1 MDDTFYLSSFIVFL
15 LSFFIFVTMYNP
27 KISVFRSL
35 FKSKETP
42 FTLDAIEVYNRIKQ
56 GNPDLINKI
65 KNLRAGDSESK
76 NKLMAIMFNG
86 TFNERKDDGLIQ
98 HSGLCVLD
106 FDKYPD
112 AKTLKAERKRLM
124 ECPYTYIMFTSPSG
138 NGLKVVIRIP
148 ESDKFEHKR
157 RFEAFKEYIDS
168 DYFDVANSNVS
179 RVCFESYDPD
189 AYLNEFAEV
198 FTLIAQ
204 DKGYHKSDKISVLPI
219 ANEDRIIELIMKFNH
234 GKFEDGRNNWTFK
247 VACAMCEYGVDQYA
261 AKNYLLQFQQ
271 EDFTSVEITN
281 TVANAYKSSNF
292 NTKYFEDSYTVNKI
306 KNKLKEGVSEED
318 IEKQLGVNSGII
330 NSVKEEV
337 NNTDDVFWQ
346 ADAKKITILPHDY
359 AKFLHKHGFAKYYP
373 ERSNKPTYVF
383 IQENKVQES
392 SVELIKDFVLK
403 YLLAKDELQVYNH
416 CAKSA
421 QLFTESHLN
430 MLESIDMR
438 ILQDSRY
445 VSYIPFLNGVVKVTK
460 DEVKLLSY
468 IDIDGYIWKEQ
479 IIKRN
484 FTKLQSHDNNF
495 QDFVHKVS
503 AQDSERI
510 KAMESTLGYLIHT
523 FKDKTDQKAIIFN
536 DQEIDDNPNGG
547 SGKSLMLT
555 AIGNIRKIIKIDG
568 KAYNPSKNDFVY
580 QRVNMDTQ
588 VLAFDDVK
596 KHFDFEQLF
605 SLITEGIPVN
615 RKNKDEIYIP
625 FERSPKI
632 VITTNYVISGAGTSH
647 DRRRH
652 EIEFFQYFNSQRNP
666 QDEYGKLLF
675 DEWTDSEWANFDN
688 YMLSNLQMYLQ
699 NGLIASKSINANAKR
714 FIQNTCKDFYDFAM
728 DGNIPINKRHYNKSS
743 VESFQIDTN
752 GYKDIDSR
760 KYLKWV
766 QAWAI
771 YKGYKFSKD
780 KDQHGRYFELTK
792 EDEKRV

>member
-1 MDDTFYLSSFIVFL
+1 
-15 LSFFIFVTMYNP
+15 MYNP

-35 FKSKETP
+35 FNSKETP
-42 FTLDAIEVYNRIKQ
+42 FTLEAIEVYNRIKQ
-56 GNPDLINKI
+56 GNPELISKI
-65 KNLRAGDSESK
+65 KKLRAGDSESK
-76 NKLMAIMFNG
+76 MQLMAIMFNG
-86 TFNERKDDGLIQ
+86 TFSERKDDGLIE

-112 AKTLKAERKRLM
+112 AKTLKAERNRLK
-124 ECPYTYIMFTSPSG
+124 ECPYVYMMFTSPSG
-138 NGLKVVIRIP
+138 NGLKVVIRTP
-148 ESDKFEHKR
+148 ESNKFEHKR
-157 RFEAFKEYIDS
+157 RFEAYKEYIQS

-189 AYLNEFAEV
+189 AYLNEFCEV
-198 FTLIAQ
+198 FQGITQ
-204 DKGYHKSDKISVLPI
+204 DKGYHKAEKIAVLPI

-234 GKFEDGRNNWTFK
+234 GVFEQGRNNWTFK
-247 VACAMCEYGVDQYA
+247 VACCMAEYGVDQYA
-261 AKNYLLQFQQ
+261 AKNYLLQYAQ
-271 EDFTSVEITN
+271 EDFTASEIN
-281 TVANAYKSSNF
+281 YTVINAYKSSNF
-292 NTKYFEDSYTVNKI
+292 NTKYFEDTYTVNKV
-306 KNKLKEGVSEED
+306 KLKLKEGLKDED
-318 IEKQLGVNSGII
+318 IQKQLGVSSSII
-330 NSVKEEV
+330 ESVKEEV
-337 NNTDDVFWQ
+337 QNSDDVFWQ
-346 ADAKKITILPHDY
+346 ADGKKITIVPHDY
-359 AKFLHKHGFAKYYP
+359 AKFLQKHGFAKYYP
-373 ERSNKPTYVF
+373 ERSNKPTYVY
-383 IQENKVQES
+383 IEENKVSES

-403 YLLAKDELQVYNH
+403 YCLAKGELDIYNH

-438 ILQDSRY
+438 ILQDDRY
-445 VSYIPFLNGVVKVTK
+445 SSYIPFLNGVAKVSK
-460 DEVKLLSY
+460 DKVELMSY
-468 IDIDGYIWKEQ
+468 IDIDGYIWREQ

-484 FTKLQSHDNNF
+484 YTQIAIHDNNF

-503 AQDSERI
+503 AQDEQRI

-580 QRVNMDTQ
+580 QRVNIDTQ

-675 DEWTDSEWANFDN
+675 DEWNKDEWAHFDN

-699 NGLIASKSINANAKR
+699 NGLVRSVSINANAKR
-714 FIQNTCKDFYDFAM
+714 FIQNTCKEFYDFVH
-728 DGNIPINKRHYNKSS
+728 DGNISLDVRHYNKA
-743 VESFQIDTN
+743 SFEAFQADTN
-752 GYKDIDSR
+752 GFKDLDSR

-766 QAWAI
+766 QAYAS
-771 YKGYKFSKD
+771 YKGYKFTKNR
-780 KDQHGRYFELTK
+780 DQHGRYFELTK
-792 EDEKRV
+792 QD

>member
-1 MDDTFYLSSFIVFL
+1 MF
-15 LSFFIFVTMYNP
+15 NP

-35 FKSKETP
+35 FNSKETP
-42 FTLDAIEVYNRIKQ
+42 FTLEAIEVYNRIKQ
-56 GNPDLINKI
+56 GNPELIGKI
-65 KNLRAGDSESK
+65 KKLRAGDADSK
-76 NKLMAIMFNG
+76 MQLMAIMFNG
-86 TFNERKDDGLIQ
+86 TFSERKDDGLIQ

-112 AKTLKAERKRLM
+112 AQTLKAERKRLM
-124 ECPYTYIMFTSPSG
+124 DCPYVYMMFTSPSG
-138 NGLKVVIRIP
+138 NGLKVVIRTP

-157 RFEAFKEYIDS
+157 RFEAYKEYIQS

-189 AYLNEFAEV
+189 AYLNEFCDV
-198 FTLIAQ
+198 FPGITD
-204 DKGYHKSDKISVLPI
+204 DKGYHKSEKIAVLPI
-219 ANEDRIIELIMKFNH
+219 ANEDRIIELILKFNH
-234 GKFEDGRNNWTFK
+234 GKFEGGRNNWTFK
-247 VACAMCEYGVDQYA
+247 VACTMCEYGVDKYA
-261 AKNYLLQFQQ
+261 AKNYLLQYAQ
-271 EDFTSVEITN
+271 EDFTANEINYTVE
-281 TVANAYKSSNF
+281 NAYKSSNF
-292 NTKYFEDSYTVNKI
+292 NTKYFEDTYTVNKV
-306 KNKLKEGVSEED
+306 KVKLKEGVKDED
-318 IEKQLGVNSGII
+318 IQKQLGVSGSII
-330 NSVKEEV
+330 ESVKEEV
-337 NNTDDVFWQ
+337 QNSDDVFWQ
-346 ADAKKITILPHDY
+346 ADGKKITIVPHDY
-359 AKFLHKHGFAKYYP
+359 AIFLHKHGFAKYYP
-373 ERSNKPTYVF
+373 ERSNKPTYVY
-383 IQENKVQES
+383 IEENKVSES

-403 YLLAKDELQVYNH
+403 YCLAKGELDVYNH

-430 MLESIDMR
+430 MLESIEMR

-445 VSYIPFLNGVVKVTK
+445 VSYIPFLNGVVQVTK
-460 DEVKLLSY
+460 DKVELLSY

-484 FTKLQSHDNNF
+484 FTPLKSYDNNF

-503 AQDSERI
+503 AQEEQRI

-675 DEWTDSEWANFDN
+675 DEWTPSEWSNFDN

-699 NGLIASKSINANAKR
+699 NGLLRSVSINADAKR
-714 FIQNTCKDFYDFAM
+714 FIQNTCKEFYDFVM
-728 DGNIPINKRHYNKSS
+728 DGNIAIDVRHYNKSCT
-743 VESFQIDTN
+743 EAFQADTN
-752 GYKDIDSR
+752 GFKDLDSR
-760 KYLKWV
+760 KFIKWV
-766 QAWAI
+766 QVYAL
-771 YKGYKFSKD
+771 YKGYKFTKNKD
-780 KDQHGRYFELTK
+780 HHGRYFELTK
-792 EDEKRV
+792 EDNL

>member
-1 MDDTFYLSSFIVFL
+1 MF
-15 LSFFIFVTMYNP
+15 NP

-35 FKSKETP
+35 FNSKETP
-42 FTLDAIEVYNRIKQ
+42 FTLEAIEVYNRIKQ
-56 GNPDLINKI
+56 GNPELIGKI
-65 KNLRAGDSESK
+65 KKLRAGDADSK
-76 NKLMAIMFNG
+76 MQLMAIMFNG
-86 TFNERKDDGLIQ
+86 TFSERKDDGLIQ

-124 ECPYTYIMFTSPSG
+124 DCPYVYMMFTSPSG
-138 NGLKVVIRIP
+138 NGLKVVIRTP

-157 RFEAFKEYIDS
+157 RFEAYKEYIQS
-168 DYFDVANSNVS
+168 NYFDVANSNVS
-179 RVCFESYDPD
+179 RVCFESYDPE
-189 AYLNEFAEV
+189 AYLNEFCEV
-198 FTLIAQ
+198 FQGITQ
-204 DKGYHKSDKISVLPI
+204 DKGYHKADKIAVLPI
-219 ANEDRIIELIMKFNH
+219 ANEDRIIDLIMKFNH

-247 VACAMCEYGVDQYA
+247 VACTMCEYGVDQYA
-261 AKNYLLQFQQ
+261 AKNYLLQYQQ
-271 EDFTSVEITN
+271 DDFTASEINN
-281 TVANAYKSSNF
+281 TVVNAYKSSNF
-292 NTKYFEDSYTVNKI
+292 NIKYFEDSQTVNKV
-306 KNKLKEGVSEED
+306 KLKLKEGVKDED
-318 IEKQLGVNSGII
+318 IQKQLGVTGSII
-330 NSVKEEV
+330 ESVKEEV
-337 NNTDDVFWQ
+337 QNSDDVFWQ
-346 ADAKKITILPHDY
+346 ADGKKITIVPHDY

-373 ERSNKPTYVF
+373 ERSNKPTYVY
-383 IQENKVQES
+383 IEENKVSES

-403 YLLAKDELQVYNH
+403 YCLAKGELDVYNH

-445 VSYIPFLNGVVKVTK
+445 VSYIPFNNGVVQVTK
-460 DEVKLLSY
+460 DEVKLVSY

-484 FTKLQSHDNNF
+484 FTRLPSHDNNF

-675 DEWTDSEWANFDN
+675 DEWSKDEWAHFDN

-699 NGLIASKSINANAKR
+699 KGLLRSISINADAKR
-714 FIQNTCKDFYDFAM
+714 FIQNTCKEFYDFVM
-728 DGNIPINKRHYNKSS
+728 DGNIAIDVRHYNKSCT
-743 VESFQIDTN
+743 EAFQADTN
-752 GYKDIDSR
+752 GFKDLDSR
-760 KYLKWV
+760 KFIKWV
-766 QAWAI
+766 QVYAL
-771 YKGYKFSKD
+771 YKNYKFTKNKD
-780 KDQHGRYFELTK
+780 HHGRYFEITLA
-792 EDEKRV
+792 D

>member
-1 MDDTFYLSSFIVFL
+1 
-15 LSFFIFVTMYNP
+15 MYNP

-35 FKSKETP
+35 YNSKETP
-42 FTLDAIEVYNRIKQ
+42 FTLEAIEVYNRIKQ
-56 GNPDLINKI
+56 GNPELISKI
-65 KNLRAGDSESK
+65 KKLRAGDSESK
-76 NKLMAIMFNG
+76 MQLMAIMFNG
-86 TFNERKDDGLIQ
+86 TFSERKDDGLIQ

-112 AKTLKAERKRLM
+112 KETLKAERNRLKK
-124 ECPYTYIMFTSPSG
+124 CPYVYMMFTSPSG
-138 NGLKVVIRIP
+138 NGLKVVIRTP
-148 ESDKFEHKR
+148 ESNKFEHKR
-157 RFEAFKEYIDS
+157 RFEAYKEYINS

-189 AYLNEFAEV
+189 AYLNEFCDV
-198 FTLIAQ
+198 FQGITE
-204 DKGYHKSDKISVLPI
+204 DKGYHKAEKIAVLPI
-219 ANEDRIIELIMKFNH
+219 ANEDRIIELVMKFNH
-234 GKFEDGRNNWTFK
+234 GVFEQGRNNWTFK
-247 VACAMCEYGVDQYA
+247 VACCMAEYGVDQYA
-261 AKNYLLQFQQ
+261 AKNYLLQYAQ
-271 EDFTSVEITN
+271 EDFTATEIN
-281 TVANAYKSSNF
+281 YTVINAYKSSNF
-292 NTKYFEDSYTVNKI
+292 NTKYFEDTYTVNKV
-306 KNKLKEGVSEED
+306 KLKLKEGLKDED
-318 IEKQLGVNSGII
+318 IQKQLGVSSTII
-330 NSVKEEV
+330 ESVKEEV
-337 NNTDDVFWQ
+337 QNSDDVFWQ
-346 ADAKKITILPHDY
+346 ADGKKITIVPHDY
-359 AKFLHKHGFAKYYP
+359 AKFLQKHGFAKYYP
-373 ERSNKPTYVF
+373 ERSNKPTYVY
-383 IQENKVQES
+383 IEENKVSES

-403 YLLAKDELQVYNH
+403 YCLAKGELDIYNH

-421 QLFTESHLN
+421 NLFTESHLN

-438 ILQDSRY
+438 ILQDDRY
-445 VSYIPFLNGVVKVTK
+445 SSYIPFLNGVAKVSK
-460 DEVKLLSY
+460 DKVELMSY
-468 IDIDGYIWKEQ
+468 IDIDGYIWREQ

-484 FTKLQSHDNNF
+484 YTQIAIHDNNF

-503 AQDSERI
+503 AQDEQRI

-580 QRVNMDTQ
+580 QRVNIDTQ

-675 DEWTDSEWANFDN
+675 DEWNKDEWAHFDN

-699 NGLIASKSINANAKR
+699 NGLVRSVSINADAKR
-714 FIQNTCKDFYDFAM
+714 FIQNTCKEFYDFVH
-728 DGNIPINKRHYNKSS
+728 DGNISLDVRHYNKA
-743 VESFQIDTN
+743 SFEAFQADTN
-752 GYKDIDSR
+752 GFKDLDSR
-760 KYLKWV
+760 KYIKWV
-766 QAWAI
+766 QAYAS
-771 YKGYKFSKD
+771 YKGYKFTKNR
-780 KDQHGRYFELTK
+780 DQHGRYFELTK
-792 EDEKRV
+792 QD

>member
-1 MDDTFYLSSFIVFL
+1 MF
-15 LSFFIFVTMYNP
+15 NP

-35 FKSKETP
+35 FNSKETP
-42 FTLDAIEVYNRIKQ
+42 FTLDASEVYQRIKE
-56 GNPDLINKI
+56 GNPELIDKI
-65 KNLRAGDSESK
+65 KKLRAGDTDSK
-76 NKLMAIMFNG
+76 MQLMAIMFNG
-86 TFNERKDDGLIQ
+86 TFSERKDDGLIQ

-112 AKTLKAERKRLM
+112 TKTLAKERKRLM
-124 ECPYTYIMFTSPSG
+124 ECPYVYMLFTSPSG

-157 RFEAFKEYIDS
+157 RFEAYKEYIQS
-168 DYFDVANSNVS
+168 DYFDVANSNIS
-179 RVCFESYDPD
+179 RVCFESHDSN
-189 AYLNEFAEV
+189 AYLNEFCEV
-198 FTLIAQ
+198 YTGIAQ
-204 DKGYHKSDKISVLPI
+204 DKGYHKADKIAVL
-219 ANEDRIIELIMKFNH
+219 ALTNEDKIIERIMKFNH
-234 GKFEDGRNNWTFK
+234 GSYESGRNNWTFR
-247 VACAMCEYGVDQYA
+247 VACCMCEYGVDQYT
-261 AKNYLLQFQQ
+261 AKEYLLQYQQ
-271 EDFTSVEITN
+271 EDFTASEINN
-281 TVANAYKSSNF
+281 TVSNAYKSSNF
-292 NTKYFEDSYTVNKI
+292 NIKYFEDSQTVNKV
-306 KNKLKEGVSEED
+306 KLKLKEGVKDED
-318 IEKQLGVNSGII
+318 IQKQLGVTATIVE
-330 NSVKEEV
+330 SVKEEV
-337 NNTDDVFWQ
+337 QNSDDVFWQ
-346 ADAKKITILPHDY
+346 ADGKKITIVPIEY

-373 ERSNKPTYVF
+373 ERSNKPTYVY
-383 IQENKVQES
+383 IEENKVSES

-403 YLLAKDELQVYNH
+403 YCLLKGELDVYNH

-430 MLESIDMR
+430 MLESINMR

-445 VSYIPFLNGVVKVTK
+445 VSYIPFNNGIVKVTK
-460 DEVKLLSY
+460 DQVKLLSY

-479 IIKRN
+479 IIKRD
-484 FTKLQSHDNNF
+484 FTRLPSHDNNF

-503 AQDSERI
+503 AQDSDRI
-510 KAMESTLGYLIHT
+510 SAMESTLGYLIHT

-580 QRVNMDTQ
+580 QRVNIDTQ

-632 VITTNYVISGAGTSH
+632 VITTNYVIAGSGTSH

-675 DEWTDSEWANFDN
+675 DEWNKDEWSNFDN

-699 NGLIASKSINANAKR
+699 NGLLRSKSINADAKR
-714 FIQNTCKDFYDFAM
+714 LIQNTSKEFYDFVM
-728 DGNIPINKRHYNKSS
+728 DNNIPLSVRHYNKSS
-743 VESFQIDTN
+743 LESFQADAN
-752 GYKDIDSR
+752 GFKELDSR
-760 KYLKWV
+760 KFIKWV
-766 QAWAI
+766 QSYAT
-771 YKGYKFSKD
+771 YSGYKFTKNR
-780 KDQHGRYFELTK
+780 DQHGRYFELTK
-792 EDEKRV
+792 EEQ

>member
-1 MDDTFYLSSFIVFL
+1 
-15 LSFFIFVTMYNP
+15 MYNP

-35 FKSKETP
+35 FNSKETP
-42 FTLDAIEVYNRIKQ
+42 FTLEAIEVYNRIKQ
-56 GNPDLINKI
+56 GNPELINKI
-65 KNLRAGDSESK
+65 KKLRAGDSESK
-76 NKLMAIMFNG
+76 MQLMAIMFNG
-86 TFNERKDDGLIQ
+86 TFSERKDDGLIQ

-112 AKTLKAERKRLM
+112 AKTLKAERNRLK
-124 ECPYTYIMFTSPSG
+124 ECPYVYMMFTSPSG
-138 NGLKVVIRIP
+138 NGLKVVIRTP
-148 ESDKFEHKR
+148 ESNKFEHKR
-157 RFEAFKEYIDS
+157 RFEAYKEYIQS

-179 RVCFESYDPD
+179 RVCFESYDPE
-189 AYLNEFAEV
+189 AYLNEFCEV
-198 FTLIAQ
+198 FQGITQ
-204 DKGYHKSDKISVLPI
+204 DKGYHKAEKIAVLPI
-219 ANEDRIIELIMKFNH
+219 ANEDRIIDLIMKFNH
-234 GKFEDGRNNWTFK
+234 GVFEQGRNNWTFK
-247 VACAMCEYGVDQYA
+247 VACCMAEYGVDQYA
-261 AKNYLLQFQQ
+261 AKNYLLQYAQ
-271 EDFTSVEITN
+271 EDFTASEIN
-281 TVANAYKSSNF
+281 YTVINAYKSSNF
-292 NTKYFEDSYTVNKI
+292 NTKYFEDTYTVNKV
-306 KNKLKEGVSEED
+306 KLKLKEGLKDED
-318 IEKQLGVNSGII
+318 IQKQLGVSSSII
-330 NSVKEEV
+330 ESVKEEV
-337 NNTDDVFWQ
+337 QNSDDVFWQ
-346 ADAKKITILPHDY
+346 ADGKKITIVPHDY
-359 AKFLHKHGFAKYYP
+359 AKFLQKHGFAKYYP
-373 ERSNKPTYVF
+373 ERSNKPTYVY
-383 IQENKVQES
+383 IEENKVSES

-403 YLLAKDELQVYNH
+403 YCLAKGELDIYNH

-438 ILQDSRY
+438 ILQDDRY
-445 VSYIPFLNGVVKVTK
+445 SSYIPFLNGVAKVSK
-460 DEVKLLSY
+460 DKVELMSY
-468 IDIDGYIWKEQ
+468 IDIDGYIWREQ

-484 FTKLQSHDNNF
+484 YTRIAIHDNNF

-503 AQDSERI
+503 AQDEQRI

-675 DEWTDSEWANFDN
+675 DEWSTDEWSAFDN

-699 NGLIASKSINANAKR
+699 NGLLRSVSINANAKR
-714 FIQNTCKDFYDFAM
+714 FIQNTCKEFYDFVH
-728 DGNIPINKRHYNKSS
+728 DGNISLDVRHYNKSS
-743 VESFQIDTN
+743 IESFQADTN
-752 GYKDIDSR
+752 GFKDIDSR

-766 QAWAI
+766 QAYAT
-771 YKGYKFSKD
+771 YKGYKFTKN
-780 KDQHGRYFELTK
+780 KDQHGRYFEITL
-792 EDEKRV
+792 VS

>member
-1 MDDTFYLSSFIVFL
+1 
-15 LSFFIFVTMYNP
+15 MYNP

-35 FKSKETP
+35 FNSKETP
-42 FTLDAIEVYNRIKQ
+42 FTLEAIEVYNRIKQ
-56 GNPDLINKI
+56 GNPELINKI
-65 KNLRAGDSESK
+65 KKLRAGDSESK
-76 NKLMAIMFNG
+76 MQLMAIMFNG
-86 TFNERKDDGLIQ
+86 TFSERKDDGLIQ

-112 AKTLKAERKRLM
+112 KETLTAERNRLK
-124 ECPYTYIMFTSPSG
+124 ECPYVYMMFTSPSG
-138 NGLKVVIRIP
+138 NGLKVVIRTP
-148 ESDKFEHKR
+148 ESNKFEHKR
-157 RFEAFKEYIDS
+157 RFEAYKEYINS

-189 AYLNEFAEV
+189 AYLNEFCDV
-198 FTLIAQ
+198 FQGITE
-204 DKGYHKSDKISVLPI
+204 DKGYHKAEKIAVLPI
-219 ANEDRIIELIMKFNH
+219 ANEDRIIDLIMKFNH
-234 GKFEDGRNNWTFK
+234 GVFEQGRNNWTFK
-247 VACAMCEYGVDQYA
+247 VACCMAEYGVDQYA
-261 AKNYLLQFQQ
+261 AKNYLLQYAQ
-271 EDFTSVEITN
+271 EDFTASEIN
-281 TVANAYKSSNF
+281 YTVINAYKSSNF
-292 NTKYFEDSYTVNKI
+292 NTKYFEDTYTVNKVKI
-306 KNKLKEGVSEED
+306 KLKEGVKDED
-318 IEKQLGVNSGII
+318 IQKQLGVSSSII
-330 NSVKEEV
+330 ESVKEEV
-337 NNTDDVFWQ
+337 QNSDDVFWQ
-346 ADAKKITILPHDY
+346 ADGKKITIVPHDY
-359 AKFLHKHGFAKYYP
+359 AKFLQKHGFAKYYP
-373 ERSNKPTYVF
+373 ERSNKPTYVY
-383 IQENKVQES
+383 IEENKVSES

-403 YLLAKDELQVYNH
+403 YCLAKGELDIYNH

-430 MLESIDMR
+430 MLESINMR
-438 ILQDSRY
+438 ILQDDRY
-445 VSYIPFLNGVVKVTK
+445 SSYIPFLNGVAKVSK
-460 DEVKLLSY
+460 DKEELMSY
-468 IDIDGYIWKEQ
+468 IDIDGYIWREQ

-484 FTKLQSHDNNF
+484 YTRIAIHDNNF

-503 AQDSERI
+503 AQDEQRI

-675 DEWTDSEWANFDN
+675 DEWNKDEWAHFDN

-699 NGLIASKSINANAKR
+699 NGLVRSVSINADAKR
-714 FIQNTCKDFYDFAM
+714 FIQNTCKEFYDFVH
-728 DGNIPINKRHYNKSS
+728 DGNISLDVRHYNKA
-743 VESFQIDTN
+743 SFEAFQADTN
-752 GYKDIDSR
+752 GFKDLDSR
-760 KYLKWV
+760 KYIKWV
-766 QAWAI
+766 QAYAS
-771 YKGYKFSKD
+771 YKGYKFTKNR
-780 KDQHGRYFELTK
+780 DQHGRYFELTK
-792 EDEKRV
+792 QD

>member
-1 MDDTFYLSSFIVFL
+1 MF
-15 LSFFIFVTMYNP
+15 NP

-35 FKSKETP
+35 FNSKETP
-42 FTLDAIEVYNRIKQ
+42 FTLEAIEVFNRIKQ
-56 GNPDLINKI
+56 GNPELISKI
-65 KNLRAGDSESK
+65 KKLRAGDTDSK
-76 NKLMAIMFNG
+76 MQLKAIMFNG
-86 TFNERKDDGLIQ
+86 IFSERKDDGLIK

-124 ECPYTYIMFTSPSG
+124 ECPYVYMLFTSPSG
-138 NGLKVVIRIP
+138 NGIKVVIRIP

-189 AYLNEFAEV
+189 AYLNEFCEV
-198 FTLIAQ
+198 FTDITQ
-204 DKGYHKSDKISVLPI
+204 DKGYHKSEKIAVLPI
-219 ANEDRIIELIMKFNH
+219 ANEDRIMELIMKFNH

-247 VACAMCEYGVDQYA
+247 VACTMCEYGVDKYT
-261 AKNYLLQFQQ
+261 AKEYLLQYAQ
-271 EDFTSVEITN
+271 EDFTATEINYTVE
-281 TVANAYKSSNF
+281 NAYKSSNF
-292 NTKYFEDSYTVNKI
+292 NTKYFEDTYTVNKV
-306 KNKLKEGVSEED
+306 KVKLKEGVKDED
-318 IEKQLGVNSGII
+318 IQKQLGVSGNII
-330 NSVKEEV
+330 ESVKEEV
-337 NNTDDVFWQ
+337 QNSDDVFWQ
-346 ADAKKITILPHDY
+346 ADGKKITIVPHDY

-373 ERSNKPTYVF
+373 ERSNKPTYVY
-383 IQENKVQES
+383 IEENKVSES

-403 YLLAKDELQVYNH
+403 YCLSKGELDVYNH

-430 MLESIDMR
+430 MLESIEMR

-445 VSYIPFLNGVVKVTK
+445 VSYIPFLNGVVQVTK

-484 FTKLQSHDNNF
+484 FTRHKSHDNNF
-495 QDFVHKVS
+495 EDFVHKVS
-503 AQDSERI
+503 AQDEQRI

-675 DEWTDSEWANFDN
+675 DEWTPSEWSNFDN

-699 NGLIASKSINANAKR
+699 NGLLRSVSINADAKR
-714 FIQNTCKDFYDFAM
+714 FIQNTCKEFYDFVM
-728 DGNIPINKRHYNKSS
+728 DGNIALDIKYYNKTC
-743 VESFQIDTN
+743 VESFQADTN
-752 GYKDIDSR
+752 GFKDLDSR
-760 KYLKWV
+760 KFIKWV
-766 QAWAI
+766 QTYAL
-771 YKGYKFSKD
+771 YKGYKFTKNKD
-780 KDQHGRYFELTK
+780 HHGRYFEITIA
-792 EDEKRV
+792 D

>member
-1 MDDTFYLSSFIVFL
+1 MF
-15 LSFFIFVTMYNP
+15 NP

-35 FKSKETP
+35 FNSKETP
-42 FTLDAIEVYNRIKQ
+42 FTLEAIEVYNRIKQ
-56 GNPDLINKI
+56 GNPELIGKI
-65 KNLRAGDSESK
+65 KKLRAGDTDSK
-76 NKLMAIMFNG
+76 MQLMAIMFNG
-86 TFNERKDDGLIQ
+86 TFSERKDDGLIQ

-124 ECPYTYIMFTSPSG
+124 DCPYVYMMFTSPSG
-138 NGLKVVIRIP
+138 NGLKVVIRTP

-157 RFEAFKEYIDS
+157 RFEAYKEYIQS
-168 DYFDVANSNVS
+168 NYFDVANSNVS

-189 AYLNEFAEV
+189 AYLNEFCEV
-198 FTLIAQ
+198 FQGITQ
-204 DKGYHKSDKISVLPI
+204 DKGYHKADKIAVLPI
-219 ANEDRIIELIMKFNH
+219 ANEDRIIDLIMKFNH

-247 VACAMCEYGVDQYA
+247 VACCMAEYGVDQYA
-261 AKNYLLQFQQ
+261 AKNYLLQYQQ
-271 EDFTSVEITN
+271 DDFTASEINN
-281 TVANAYKSSNF
+281 TVVNAYKSSNF
-292 NTKYFEDSYTVNKI
+292 NVKYFEDSQTVNKV
-306 KNKLKEGVSEED
+306 KLKLKEGIKDED
-318 IEKQLGVNSGII
+318 IQKQLGVTGAII
-330 NSVKEEV
+330 ESVKEEV
-337 NNTDDVFWQ
+337 QNSDDVFWQ
-346 ADAKKITILPHDY
+346 ADGKKITIVPHDY

-373 ERSNKPTYVF
+373 ERSNKPTYVY
-383 IQENKVQES
+383 IEENKVSES

-403 YLLAKDELQVYNH
+403 YCLAKGELDVYNH

-445 VSYIPFLNGVVKVTK
+445 VSYIPFNNGVVQVTK
-460 DEVKLLSY
+460 DEVKLVSY

-484 FTKLQSHDNNF
+484 FTRLPSHDNNF

-503 AQDSERI
+503 AQDAERI

-675 DEWTDSEWANFDN
+675 DEWLKDEWAHFDN

-699 NGLIASKSINANAKR
+699 KGLLRSISINADAKR
-714 FIQNTCKDFYDFAM
+714 FIQNTCKEFYDFVM
-728 DGNIPINKRHYNKSS
+728 DGNIAIDVRHYNKSCT
-743 VESFQIDTN
+743 EAFQADTN
-752 GYKDIDSR
+752 GFKDLDSR
-760 KYLKWV
+760 KFIKWV
-766 QAWAI
+766 QVYAL
-771 YKGYKFSKD
+771 YKNYKFTKNKD
-780 KDQHGRYFELTK
+780 HHGRYFEITIA
-792 EDEKRV
+792 D

>member
-1 MDDTFYLSSFIVFL
+1 
-15 LSFFIFVTMYNP
+15 MYNP

-35 FKSKETP
+35 FNSKETP
-42 FTLDAIEVYNRIKQ
+42 FTLEAIEVYNRIKQ
-56 GNPDLINKI
+56 GNPELISKI
-65 KNLRAGDSESK
+65 KKLRAGDSESK
-76 NKLMAIMFNG
+76 MQLMAIMFNG
-86 TFNERKDDGLIQ
+86 TFSERKDDGLIQ

-112 AKTLKAERKRLM
+112 KETLTAERNRLK
-124 ECPYTYIMFTSPSG
+124 ECPYVYMMFTSPSG
-138 NGLKVVIRIP
+138 NGLKVVIRTP
-148 ESDKFEHKR
+148 ESNKFEHKR
-157 RFEAFKEYIDS
+157 RFEAYKEYINS

-189 AYLNEFAEV
+189 AYLNEFCEV
-198 FTLIAQ
+198 FQGITQ
-204 DKGYHKSDKISVLPI
+204 DKGYHKAEKIAVLPI

-234 GKFEDGRNNWTFK
+234 GKFGQGSRNNWIFK
-247 VACAMCEYGVDQYA
+247 VACCMCEYGVDQYA
-261 AKNYLLQFQQ
+261 AKNYLLQYAQ
-271 EDFTSVEITN
+271 EDFTAGEINN

-292 NTKYFEDSYTVNKI
+292 NTRYFEDAMTVNKV
-306 KNKLKEGVSEED
+306 KLKLKEGIKDED
-318 IEKQLGVNSGII
+318 IQKQLGVSSSII
-330 NSVKEEV
+330 ESVKEEV
-337 NNTDDVFWQ
+337 QNSDDVFWQ
-346 ADAKKITILPHDY
+346 ADGKKITIVPHDY
-359 AKFLHKHGFAKYYP
+359 AKFLQKHGFAKYYP
-373 ERSNKPTYVF
+373 ERSNKPTYVY
-383 IQENKVQES
+383 IEENKVSES

-403 YLLAKDELQVYNH
+403 YCLAKGELDVYNH

-445 VSYIPFLNGVVKVTK
+445 VSYIPFLNGVAKVSK
-460 DEVKLLSY
+460 DKVELMSY

-479 IIKRN
+479 IIKRKY
-484 FTKLQSHDNNF
+484 TQIAIHDNNF

-503 AQDSERI
+503 AQDEQRI

-675 DEWTDSEWANFDN
+675 DEWSTDEWSAFDN

-699 NGLIASKSINANAKR
+699 NGLVRSVSINANAKR
-714 FIQNTCKDFYDFAM
+714 FIQNTCKEFYDYVM
-728 DGNIPINKRHYNKSS
+728 DGNISLDVRHYNKSS
-743 VESFQIDTN
+743 IESFQADTN
-752 GYKDIDSR
+752 GFKDIDSR

-766 QAWAI
+766 QAYAT
-771 YKGYKFSKD
+771 YKGYKFTKN

-792 EDEKRV
+792 QD

>member
-1 MDDTFYLSSFIVFL
+1 MF
-15 LSFFIFVTMYNP
+15 NP

-35 FKSKETP
+35 FNSKETP
-42 FTLDAIEVYNRIKQ
+42 FTLEAIEVYNRIKQ
-56 GNPDLINKI
+56 GNPELISKI
-65 KNLRAGDSESK
+65 KKLRAGDTDSK
-76 NKLMAIMFNG
+76 MQLKAIMFNG
-86 TFNERKDDGLIQ
+86 IFSERKDDGLIK

-112 AKTLKAERKRLM
+112 AKTMAAERKRLM
-124 ECPYTYIMFTSPSG
+124 DCPYVYMMFTSPSG
-138 NGLKVVIRIP
+138 NGLKVVIRTP
-148 ESDKFEHKR
+148 ESTKFEHKR
-157 RFEAFKEYIDS
+157 RFEAYKEYINS

-189 AYLNEFAEV
+189 AYLNEFCEV
-198 FTLIAQ
+198 FQGITQ
-204 DKGYHKSDKISVLPI
+204 DKGYHKGEKIAVLPI
-219 ANEDRIIELIMKFNH
+219 ANEDRIIELILKFNH
-234 GKFEDGRNNWTFK
+234 GVFEEGRNNWTFK
-247 VACAMCEYGVDQYA
+247 VACTMCEYGVDKYA
-261 AKNYLLQFQQ
+261 AKNYLLQYAQ
-271 EDFTSVEITN
+271 ENFTANEINYTVE
-281 TVANAYKSSNF
+281 NAYKSSNF
-292 NTKYFEDSYTVNKI
+292 NTKYFEDTYTVNKV
-306 KNKLKEGVSEED
+306 KVKLKEGVKDED
-318 IEKQLGVNSGII
+318 IQKQLGVSGSII
-330 NSVKEEV
+330 ESVKEEV
-337 NNTDDVFWQ
+337 QNSDDVFWQ
-346 ADAKKITILPHDY
+346 ADGKKITIVPIDY

-373 ERSNKPTYVF
+373 ERSNKPTYVY
-383 IQENKVQES
+383 IEENKVSES

-403 YLLAKDELQVYNH
+403 YCLAKGELDVYNH

-430 MLESIDMR
+430 MLESIEMR

-445 VSYIPFLNGVVKVTK
+445 VSYIPFNNGVVQVTK
-460 DEVKLLSY
+460 DKVELLSY

-484 FTKLQSHDNNF
+484 FTRLPSHDNNF

-503 AQDSERI
+503 AQDDQRI

-547 SGKSLMLT
+547 SGKSLILT

-675 DEWTDSEWANFDN
+675 DEWSKDEWSHFDN

-699 NGLIASKSINANAKR
+699 NGLVRSVSINADAKR
-714 FIQNTCKDFYDFAM
+714 FIQNTCKEFYDFVM
-728 DGNIPINKRHYNKSS
+728 DGNIALDVRHYNKSCT
-743 VESFQIDTN
+743 EAFQADTN
-752 GYKDIDSR
+752 GFKELDSR
-760 KYLKWV
+760 KFIKWV
-766 QAWAI
+766 QVYAL
-771 YKGYKFSKD
+771 YKGYKFTKNKD
-780 KDQHGRYFELTK
+780 HHGRYFELTK
-792 EDEKRV
+792 EEQ

>member
-1 MDDTFYLSSFIVFL
+1 
-15 LSFFIFVTMYNP
+15 MYNP

-35 FKSKETP
+35 FNSKETP
-42 FTLDAIEVYNRIKQ
+42 FTLEAIEVYNRIKQ
-56 GNPDLINKI
+56 GNPELISKI
-65 KNLRAGDSESK
+65 KKLRAGDSESK
-76 NKLMAIMFNG
+76 MQLMAIMFNG
-86 TFNERKDDGLIQ
+86 TFSERKDDGLIQ

-112 AKTLKAERKRLM
+112 AKTLTAERNRLK
-124 ECPYTYIMFTSPSG
+124 ECPYVYMMFTSPSG
-138 NGLKVVIRIP
+138 NGLKVVIRTP
-148 ESDKFEHKR
+148 ESNKFEHKR
-157 RFEAFKEYIDS
+157 RFEAYKEYIQS

-189 AYLNEFAEV
+189 AYLNEFCEV
-198 FTLIAQ
+198 FQGITQ
-204 DKGYHKSDKISVLPI
+204 DKGYHKAEKIAVLPI

-234 GKFEDGRNNWTFK
+234 GVFEQGRNNWTFK
-247 VACAMCEYGVDQYA
+247 VACCMAEYGVDQYA
-261 AKNYLLQFQQ
+261 AKNYLLQYAQ
-271 EDFTSVEITN
+271 EDFTASEIN
-281 TVANAYKSSNF
+281 YTVINAYKSSNF
-292 NTKYFEDSYTVNKI
+292 NTKYFEDTYTVNKV
-306 KNKLKEGVSEED
+306 KLKLKEGLKDED
-318 IEKQLGVNSGII
+318 IQKQLGVSSSII
-330 NSVKEEV
+330 ESVKDEV
-337 NNTDDVFWQ
+337 QNSDDVFWQ
-346 ADAKKITILPHDY
+346 ADGKKITIVPHDY
-359 AKFLHKHGFAKYYP
+359 AKFLQKHGFAKYYP
-373 ERSNKPTYVF
+373 ERSNKPTYVY
-383 IQENKVQES
+383 IEENKVNES

-403 YLLAKDELQVYNH
+403 YCLAKGELDIYNH

-421 QLFTESHLN
+421 NLFTESHLN

-438 ILQDSRY
+438 ILQDDRY
-445 VSYIPFLNGVVKVTK
+445 SSYIPFLNGVAKVSK
-460 DEVKLLSY
+460 DKVELMSY
-468 IDIDGYIWKEQ
+468 IDIDGYIWREQ

-484 FTKLQSHDNNF
+484 YTRIAIHDNNF

-503 AQDSERI
+503 AQDEQRI

-675 DEWTDSEWANFDN
+675 DEWTKDEWSAFDN

-699 NGLIASKSINANAKR
+699 NGLVRSISINADAKR
-714 FIQNTCKDFYDFAM
+714 FIQNTCKEFYDFVH
-728 DGNIPINKRHYNKSS
+728 DGNISLDVRHYNKA
-743 VESFQIDTN
+743 SFEAFQADTN
-752 GYKDIDSR
+752 GFKDIDSR

-766 QAWAI
+766 QAYAT
-771 YKGYKFSKD
+771 YKGYKFTKN

-792 EDEKRV
+792 QD

>member
-1 MDDTFYLSSFIVFL
+1 MF
-15 LSFFIFVTMYNP
+15 NP

-35 FKSKETP
+35 FNSKETP
-42 FTLDAIEVYNRIKQ
+42 FTLEAIEVYNRIKQ
-56 GNPDLINKI
+56 GNPELISKI
-65 KNLRAGDSESK
+65 KKLRAGDSESK
-76 NKLMAIMFNG
+76 MQLMAIMFNG
-86 TFNERKDDGLIQ
+86 TFSERKDDGLIQ

-112 AKTLKAERKRLM
+112 AKTLQAERNRLM
-124 ECPYTYIMFTSPSG
+124 DCPYVYMMFTSPSG
-138 NGLKVVIRIP
+138 NGLKVVIRTP
-148 ESDKFEHKR
+148 ESTKFEHKR
-157 RFEAFKEYIDS
+157 RFEAYKEYIQS

-189 AYLNEFAEV
+189 AYLNEFCEV
-198 FTLIAQ
+198 FQGITQ
-204 DKGYHKSDKISVLPI
+204 DKGYHKAEKIAVLPI

-234 GKFEDGRNNWTFK
+234 GKFEDGRNNWTYK
-247 VACAMCEYGVDQYA
+247 VACCMCEYGVDKYA
-261 AKNYLLQFQQ
+261 AKNYLLQYQQ
-271 EDFTSVEITN
+271 DGFESNEINYTVE
-281 TVANAYKSSNF
+281 NAYKSSNF
-292 NTKYFEDSYTVNKI
+292 NIKYFEDAQTVSKV
-306 KNKLKEGVSEED
+306 KLKLKEGVKDED
-318 IEKQLGVNSGII
+318 IQKQLGVNGAII
-330 NSVKEEV
+330 ESVKEEV
-337 NNTDDVFWQ
+337 QNSDDVFWQ
-346 ADAKKITILPHDY
+346 ADGKKITIVPHDY
-359 AKFLHKHGFAKYYP
+359 AIFLHKHGFAKYYP
-373 ERSNKPTYVF
+373 ERSNKPTYVY
-383 IQENKVQES
+383 IEENKVSES

-403 YLLAKDELQVYNH
+403 YCLAKGELDVYNH

-430 MLESIDMR
+430 MLESIEMR

-445 VSYIPFLNGVVKVTK
+445 VSYIPFNNGVVEVTK
-460 DEVKLLSY
+460 DKVELLSY
-468 IDIDGYIWKEQ
+468 IDIDSYIWKEQ

-484 FTKLQSHDNNF
+484 FTPLKSYDNNF

-503 AQDSERI
+503 AQEDQRI

-675 DEWTDSEWANFDN
+675 DEWSKDEWAHFDN

-699 NGLIASKSINANAKR
+699 NGLVRSVSINADAKR
-714 FIQNTCKDFYDFAM
+714 FIQNTCKEFYDFVM
-728 DGNIPINKRHYNKSS
+728 DGNIALDVRHYNKSCT
-743 VESFQIDTN
+743 ESFQADTN
-752 GYKDIDSR
+752 GFKDLDSR
-760 KYLKWV
+760 KFIKWV
-766 QAWAI
+766 QVYAL
-771 YKGYKFSKD
+771 YKNYKFTKNKD
-780 KDQHGRYFELTK
+780 HHGRYFEITLA
-792 EDEKRV
+792 D

>member
-1 MDDTFYLSSFIVFL
+1 
-15 LSFFIFVTMYNP
+15 MYNP

-35 FKSKETP
+35 FNSKETP
-42 FTLDAIEVYNRIKQ
+42 FTLEAIEVYNRIKQ
-56 GNPDLINKI
+56 GNPELISKI
-65 KNLRAGDSESK
+65 KKLRAGDSESK
-76 NKLMAIMFNG
+76 MQLMAIMFNG
-86 TFNERKDDGLIQ
+86 TFSERKDDGLIQ

-112 AKTLKAERKRLM
+112 AKTLTAERNRLK
-124 ECPYTYIMFTSPSG
+124 ECPYVYMMFTSPSG
-138 NGLKVVIRIP
+138 NGLKVVIRTP
-148 ESDKFEHKR
+148 ESNKFEHKR
-157 RFEAFKEYIDS
+157 RFEAYKEYINS

-189 AYLNEFAEV
+189 AYLNEFCEV
-198 FTLIAQ
+198 FQGITQ
-204 DKGYHKSDKISVLPI
+204 DKGYHKAEKIAVLPI
-219 ANEDRIIELIMKFNH
+219 ANEDRIIDLIMKFNH
-234 GKFEDGRNNWTFK
+234 GVFEQGRNNWTFK
-247 VACAMCEYGVDQYA
+247 VACCMAEYGVDQYA
-261 AKNYLLQFQQ
+261 AKNYLLQYAQ
-271 EDFTSVEITN
+271 EDFTASEINN

-292 NTKYFEDSYTVNKI
+292 NTRYFEDANTVNKV
-306 KNKLKEGVSEED
+306 KLKLKEGIKDED
-318 IEKQLGVNSGII
+318 IQKQLGVSSSII
-330 NSVKEEV
+330 ESVKEEV
-337 NNTDDVFWQ
+337 QNSDDVFWQ
-346 ADAKKITILPHDY
+346 ADGKKITIVPHDY
-359 AKFLHKHGFAKYYP
+359 AKFLQKHGFAKYYP
-373 ERSNKPTYVF
+373 ERSNKPTYVY
-383 IQENKVQES
+383 IEENKVSES

-403 YLLAKDELQVYNH
+403 YCLAKGELDIYNH

-438 ILQDSRY
+438 ILQDDRY
-445 VSYIPFLNGVVKVTK
+445 SSYIPFLNGVAKVSK
-460 DEVKLLSY
+460 DKVELMSY
-468 IDIDGYIWKEQ
+468 IDIDGYIWREQ

-484 FTKLQSHDNNF
+484 YTRIAIHDNNF

-503 AQDSERI
+503 AQDEQRI

-675 DEWTDSEWANFDN
+675 DEWNKDEWAHFDN

-699 NGLIASKSINANAKR
+699 NGLVRSVSINADAKR
-714 FIQNTCKDFYDFAM
+714 FIQNTCKEFYDFVM
-728 DGNIPINKRHYNKSS
+728 DGNIALNVNYYNKSCM
-743 VESFQIDTN
+743 EAFQSDTN
-752 GYKDIDSR
+752 GFKELDSR
-760 KYLKWV
+760 KFIKWV
-766 QAWAI
+766 QAYAS
-771 YKGYKFSKD
+771 YKNYKFTKNRN
-780 KDQHGRYFELTK
+780 QHGRYFEITL
-792 EDEKRV
+792 VS

>member
-1 MDDTFYLSSFIVFL
+1 
-15 LSFFIFVTMYNP
+15 MYNP

-35 FKSKETP
+35 FNSKETP
-42 FTLDAIEVYNRIKQ
+42 FTLEAIEVYNRIKQ
-56 GNPDLINKI
+56 GNPELINKI
-65 KNLRAGDSESK
+65 KKLRAGDSESK
-76 NKLMAIMFNG
+76 MQLMAIMFNG
-86 TFNERKDDGLIQ
+86 TFSERKDDGLIQ

-112 AKTLKAERKRLM
+112 KETLTAERNRLK
-124 ECPYTYIMFTSPSG
+124 ECPYVYMMFTSPSG
-138 NGLKVVIRIP
+138 NGLKVVIRTP
-148 ESDKFEHKR
+148 ESNKFEHKR
-157 RFEAFKEYIDS
+157 RFEAYKEYINS

-189 AYLNEFAEV
+189 AYLNEFCEV
-198 FTLIAQ
+198 FQGITQ
-204 DKGYHKSDKISVLPI
+204 DKGYHKAEKIAVLPI

-234 GKFEDGRNNWTFK
+234 GVFEQGRNNWTFK
-247 VACAMCEYGVDQYA
+247 VACCMAEYGVDQYA
-261 AKNYLLQFQQ
+261 AKNYLLQYAQ
-271 EDFTSVEITN
+271 EDFTSSEIN
-281 TVANAYKSSNF
+281 YTVINAYKSSNF
-292 NTKYFEDSYTVNKI
+292 NTKYFEDTYTVNKV
-306 KNKLKEGVSEED
+306 KLKLKEGLKDED
-318 IEKQLGVNSGII
+318 IQKQLGVSSSII
-330 NSVKEEV
+330 ESVKEEV
-337 NNTDDVFWQ
+337 QNSDDVFWQ
-346 ADAKKITILPHDY
+346 ADGKKITIVPHDY
-359 AKFLHKHGFAKYYP
+359 AKFLQKHGFAKYYP
-373 ERSNKPTYVF
+373 ERSNKPTYVY
-383 IQENKVQES
+383 IEENKVSES

-403 YLLAKDELQVYNH
+403 YCLAKGELDIYNH

-421 QLFTESHLN
+421 NLFTESHLN

-438 ILQDSRY
+438 ILQDDRY
-445 VSYIPFLNGVVKVTK
+445 SSYIPFLNGVAKVSK
-460 DEVKLLSY
+460 DKVELLSY
-468 IDIDGYIWKEQ
+468 IDIDGYIWREQ

-484 FTKLQSHDNNF
+484 YTRIAIHDNNF

-503 AQDSERI
+503 AQDEQRI

-675 DEWTDSEWANFDN
+675 DEWSTDEWSAFDN

-699 NGLIASKSINANAKR
+699 NGLVRSVSINADAKR
-714 FIQNTCKDFYDFAM
+714 FIQNTCKEFYDFVH
-728 DGNIPINKRHYNKSS
+728 DGNISLDVRHYNKA
-743 VESFQIDTN
+743 SFEAFQADTN
-752 GYKDIDSR
+752 GFKDLDSR
-760 KYLKWV
+760 KYIKWV
-766 QAWAI
+766 QAYAS
-771 YKGYKFSKD
+771 YKGYKFIKNR
-780 KDQHGRYFELTK
+780 DQHGRYFELTK
-792 EDEKRV
+792 QD

>member
-1 MDDTFYLSSFIVFL
+1 MF
-15 LSFFIFVTMYNP
+15 NP

-35 FKSKETP
+35 FNSKETP
-42 FTLDAIEVYNRIKQ
+42 FTLEAIEVYNRIKQ
-56 GNPDLINKI
+56 GNPELISKI
-65 KNLRAGDSESK
+65 KKLRAGDTDSK
-76 NKLMAIMFNG
+76 MQLKAIMFNG
-86 TFNERKDDGLIQ
+86 IFSERKDDGLIK

-112 AKTLKAERKRLM
+112 AKTMEAERKRLM
-124 ECPYTYIMFTSPSG
+124 DCPYVYIMFTSPSG
-138 NGLKVVIRIP
+138 NGLKVVIRTP

-157 RFEAFKEYIDS
+157 RFEAYKEYIQS

-189 AYLNEFAEV
+189 AYLNEFCDV
-198 FTLIAQ
+198 FQGITD
-204 DKGYHKSDKISVLPI
+204 DKGYHKSEKIAVLPI
-219 ANEDRIIELIMKFNH
+219 ANEDRIIELILKFNH

-247 VACAMCEYGVDQYA
+247 VACTMCEYGVDKYA
-261 AKNYLLQFQQ
+261 AKNYLLQYAQ
-271 EDFTSVEITN
+271 EDFTANEINYTVE
-281 TVANAYKSSNF
+281 NAYKSSNF
-292 NTKYFEDSYTVNKI
+292 NTKYFEDTYTVNKV
-306 KNKLKEGVSEED
+306 KVKLKEGVKDED
-318 IEKQLGVNSGII
+318 IQKQLGVSGSII
-330 NSVKEEV
+330 ESVKEEV
-337 NNTDDVFWQ
+337 QNSDDVFWQ
-346 ADAKKITILPHDY
+346 ADGKKITIVPIDY

-373 ERSNKPTYVF
+373 ERSNKPTYVY
-383 IQENKVQES
+383 IEENKVSES

-403 YLLAKDELQVYNH
+403 YCLAKGELDVYNH
-416 CAKSA
+416 CAKNT

-430 MLESIDMR
+430 MLESIEMR

-445 VSYIPFLNGVVKVTK
+445 VSYIPFNNGVVQVTK
-460 DEVKLLSY
+460 DKVELLSY

-484 FTKLQSHDNNF
+484 FTPLKSHDNNF

-503 AQDSERI
+503 AQDDQRI

-675 DEWTDSEWANFDN
+675 DEWTQSEWSNFDN

-699 NGLIASKSINANAKR
+699 NGLVRSISINADAKR
-714 FIQNTCKDFYDFAM
+714 FIQNTCKEFYDFVM
-728 DGNIPINKRHYNKSS
+728 DGNIALDVRHYNKSCT
-743 VESFQIDTN
+743 EAFQADTN
-752 GYKDIDSR
+752 GFKDLDSR
-760 KYLKWV
+760 KFIKWV
-766 QAWAI
+766 QVYAL
-771 YKGYKFSKD
+771 YKNYKFTKNKD
-780 KDQHGRYFELTK
+780 HHGRYFEITLA
-792 EDEKRV
+792 D

>member
-1 MDDTFYLSSFIVFL
+1 
-15 LSFFIFVTMYNP
+15 MYNP

-35 FKSKETP
+35 FNSKETP
-42 FTLDAIEVYNRIKQ
+42 FTLEAIEVYNRIKQ
-56 GNPDLINKI
+56 GNPELISKI
-65 KNLRAGDSESK
+65 KKLRAGDSESK
-76 NKLMAIMFNG
+76 MQLMAIMFNG
-86 TFNERKDDGLIQ
+86 TFSERKDDGLIQ

-112 AKTLKAERKRLM
+112 AKTLKAERNRLK
-124 ECPYTYIMFTSPSG
+124 ECPYVYMMFTSPSG
-138 NGLKVVIRIP
+138 NGLKVVIRTP
-148 ESDKFEHKR
+148 ESNKFEHKR
-157 RFEAFKEYIDS
+157 RFEAYKEYINS

-189 AYLNEFAEV
+189 AYLNEFCEV
-198 FTLIAQ
+198 FQGITE
-204 DKGYHKSDKISVLPI
+204 DKGYHKAEKIAVLPI

-234 GKFEDGRNNWTFK
+234 GVFEQGRNNWTFK
-247 VACAMCEYGVDQYA
+247 VACCMAEYGVDQYA
-261 AKNYLLQFQQ
+261 AKNYLLQYAQ
-271 EDFTSVEITN
+271 EDFTASEIN
-281 TVANAYKSSNF
+281 YTVINAYKSSNF
-292 NTKYFEDSYTVNKI
+292 NTKYFEDTYTVNKV
-306 KNKLKEGVSEED
+306 KLKLKEGLKDED
-318 IEKQLGVNSGII
+318 IQKQLGVSSSII
-330 NSVKEEV
+330 ESVKEEV
-337 NNTDDVFWQ
+337 QNSDDVFWQ
-346 ADAKKITILPHDY
+346 ADGKKITIVPHDY
-359 AKFLHKHGFAKYYP
+359 AKFLQKHGFAKYYP
-373 ERSNKPTYVF
+373 ERSNKPTYVY
-383 IQENKVQES
+383 IEENKVSES

-403 YLLAKDELQVYNH
+403 YCLAKGELDIYNH

-438 ILQDSRY
+438 ILQDDRY
-445 VSYIPFLNGVVKVTK
+445 SSYIPFLNGVAKVSK
-460 DEVKLLSY
+460 DKVELMSY
-468 IDIDGYIWKEQ
+468 IDIDGYIWREQ

-484 FTKLQSHDNNF
+484 YTQIAIHDNNF

-503 AQDSERI
+503 AQDEQRI

-580 QRVNMDTQ
+580 QRVNIDTQ

-675 DEWTDSEWANFDN
+675 DEWNKDEWAHFDN

-699 NGLIASKSINANAKR
+699 NGLVRSVSINANAKR
-714 FIQNTCKDFYDFAM
+714 FIQNTCKEFYDFVH
-728 DGNIPINKRHYNKSS
+728 DGNISLDVRHYNKA
-743 VESFQIDTN
+743 SFEAFQADTN
-752 GYKDIDSR
+752 GFKDLDSR

-766 QAWAI
+766 QAYAS
-771 YKGYKFSKD
+771 YKGYKFTKNR
-780 KDQHGRYFELTK
+780 DQHGRYFELTK
-792 EDEKRV
+792 QD

>member
-1 MDDTFYLSSFIVFL
+1 MF
-15 LSFFIFVTMYNP
+15 NP

-35 FKSKETP
+35 FNSKETP
-42 FTLDAIEVYNRIKQ
+42 FTLEAIEVYNRIKQ
-56 GNPDLINKI
+56 GNPELISKI
-65 KNLRAGDSESK
+65 KKLRAGDTDSK
-76 NKLMAIMFNG
+76 MQLKAIMFNG
-86 TFNERKDDGLIQ
+86 IFSERKDDGLIK

-112 AKTLKAERKRLM
+112 AKTMEAERKRLM
-124 ECPYTYIMFTSPSG
+124 DCPYVYIMFTSPSG
-138 NGLKVVIRIP
+138 NGLKVVIRTP

-157 RFEAFKEYIDS
+157 RFEAYKEYIQS

-189 AYLNEFAEV
+189 AYLNEFCDV
-198 FTLIAQ
+198 FPGITD
-204 DKGYHKSDKISVLPI
+204 DKGYHKSEKIAVLPI
-219 ANEDRIIELIMKFNH
+219 ANEDRIIELILKFNH

-247 VACAMCEYGVDQYA
+247 VACTMCEYGVDKYA
-261 AKNYLLQFQQ
+261 AKNYLLQYAQ
-271 EDFTSVEITN
+271 EDFTATEINYTVE
-281 TVANAYKSSNF
+281 NAYKSSNF
-292 NTKYFEDSYTVNKI
+292 NTKYFEDTYTVNKV
-306 KNKLKEGVSEED
+306 KVKLKEGVKDED
-318 IEKQLGVNSGII
+318 IQKQLGVSGSII
-330 NSVKEEV
+330 ESVKEEV
-337 NNTDDVFWQ
+337 QNSDDVFWQ
-346 ADAKKITILPHDY
+346 ADGKKITIVPHDY
-359 AKFLHKHGFAKYYP
+359 AIFLHKHGFAKYYP
-373 ERSNKPTYVF
+373 ERSNKPTYVY
-383 IQENKVQES
+383 IEENKVSES

-403 YLLAKDELQVYNH
+403 YCLAKGEIDVYNH

-430 MLESIDMR
+430 MLESIEMR

-445 VSYIPFLNGVVKVTK
+445 VSYIPFLNGVVQVTK

-484 FTKLQSHDNNF
+484 FTPLKSHDNNF

-503 AQDSERI
+503 AQDDQRI

-675 DEWTDSEWANFDN
+675 DEWTPSEWSNFDN

-699 NGLIASKSINANAKR
+699 NGLIKSVSINADAKR
-714 FIQNTCKDFYDFAM
+714 FIQNTCKEFYDFVM
-728 DGNIPINKRHYNKSS
+728 DGNIALDVRHYNKSCT
-743 VESFQIDTN
+743 EAFQADTN
-752 GYKDIDSR
+752 GFKDLDSR
-760 KYLKWV
+760 KFIKWV
-766 QAWAI
+766 QVYAL
-771 YKGYKFSKD
+771 YKGYKFTKNKD
-780 KDQHGRYFELTK
+780 HHGRYFELTK
-792 EDEKRV
+792 ED

>member
-1 MDDTFYLSSFIVFL
+1 
-15 LSFFIFVTMYNP
+15 MYNP

-35 FKSKETP
+35 FNSKETP
-42 FTLDAIEVYNRIKQ
+42 FTLEAIEVYNRIKQ
-56 GNPDLINKI
+56 GNPELINKI
-65 KNLRAGDSESK
+65 KKLRAGDSDSK
-76 NKLMAIMFNG
+76 MQLMAIMFNG
-86 TFNERKDDGLIQ
+86 TFSERKDDGLIQ

-112 AKTLKAERKRLM
+112 KETLTAERNRLK
-124 ECPYTYIMFTSPSG
+124 ECPYVYMMFTSPSG
-138 NGLKVVIRIP
+138 NGLKVVIRTP
-148 ESDKFEHKR
+148 ESNKFEHKR
-157 RFEAFKEYIDS
+157 RFEAYKEYINS

-189 AYLNEFAEV
+189 AYLNEFCEV
-198 FTLIAQ
+198 FQGITQ
-204 DKGYHKSDKISVLPI
+204 DKGYHKAEKIAVLPI

-234 GKFEDGRNNWTFK
+234 GVFEQGRNNWTFK
-247 VACAMCEYGVDQYA
+247 VACCMAEYGVDQYA
-261 AKNYLLQFQQ
+261 AKNYLLQYAQ
-271 EDFTSVEITN
+271 EDFTSSEIN
-281 TVANAYKSSNF
+281 YTVINAYKSSNF
-292 NTKYFEDSYTVNKI
+292 NTKYFEDTYTVNKV
-306 KNKLKEGVSEED
+306 KLKLKEGLKDED
-318 IEKQLGVNSGII
+318 IQKQLGVSSSII
-330 NSVKEEV
+330 ESVKEEV
-337 NNTDDVFWQ
+337 QNSDDVFWQ
-346 ADAKKITILPHDY
+346 ADGKKITIVPHDY
-359 AKFLHKHGFAKYYP
+359 AKFLQKHGFAKYYP
-373 ERSNKPTYVF
+373 ERSNKPTYVY
-383 IQENKVQES
+383 IEENKVSES

-403 YLLAKDELQVYNH
+403 YCLAKGELDIYNH

-421 QLFTESHLN
+421 NLFTESHLN

-438 ILQDSRY
+438 ILQDDRY
-445 VSYIPFLNGVVKVTK
+445 SSYIPFLNGVAKVSK
-460 DEVKLLSY
+460 DKVELMSY
-468 IDIDGYIWKEQ
+468 IDIDGYIWREQ

-484 FTKLQSHDNNF
+484 YTRIAIHDNNF

-503 AQDSERI
+503 AQDEQRI

-675 DEWTDSEWANFDN
+675 DEWSTDEWSAFDN

-699 NGLIASKSINANAKR
+699 NGLVRSVSINADAKR
-714 FIQNTCKDFYDFAM
+714 FIQNTCKEFYDFVH
-728 DGNIPINKRHYNKSS
+728 DGNISLDVRHYNKA
-743 VESFQIDTN
+743 SFEAFQADTN
-752 GYKDIDSR
+752 GFKDLDSR
-760 KYLKWV
+760 KYIKWV
-766 QAWAI
+766 QAYAS
-771 YKGYKFSKD
+771 YKGYKFTKNR
-780 KDQHGRYFELTK
+780 DQHGRYFELTK
-792 EDEKRV
+792 QD

>member
-1 MDDTFYLSSFIVFL
+1 MF
-15 LSFFIFVTMYNP
+15 NP

-35 FKSKETP
+35 FNSKETP
-42 FTLDAIEVYNRIKQ
+42 FTLEAIEVYNRIKQ
-56 GNPDLINKI
+56 GSPELIGKI
-65 KNLRAGDSESK
+65 KKLRAGDTDSK
-76 NKLMAIMFNG
+76 MQLMAIMFNG
-86 TFNERKDDGLIQ
+86 TFSERKDDGLIK

-124 ECPYTYIMFTSPSG
+124 DCPYVYMMFTSPSG
-138 NGLKVVIRIP
+138 NGLKVVIRTP
-148 ESDKFEHKR
+148 ESTKFEHKR
-157 RFEAFKEYIDS
+157 RFEAYKEYINS

-179 RVCFESYDPD
+179 RVCFESYDPE
-189 AYLNEFAEV
+189 AYLNEFCEV
-198 FTLIAQ
+198 FQGITQ
-204 DKGYHKSDKISVLPI
+204 DKGYHKGEKIAVLPI

-234 GKFEDGRNNWTFK
+234 GKFEDGRNNWTYK
-247 VACAMCEYGVDQYA
+247 VACCMCEYGVDKYA
-261 AKNYLLQFQQ
+261 AKNYLLQYQQ
-271 EDFTSVEITN
+271 DGFETNEINYTVE
-281 TVANAYKSSNF
+281 NAYKSSNF
-292 NTKYFEDSYTVNKI
+292 NIKYFEDSQTVSKV
-306 KNKLKEGVSEED
+306 KLKLKEGVKDED
-318 IEKQLGVNSGII
+318 IQKQLGVTGAII
-330 NSVKEEV
+330 ESVKEEV
-337 NNTDDVFWQ
+337 QNSDDVFWQ
-346 ADAKKITILPHDY
+346 ADGKKITIVPHDY
-359 AKFLHKHGFAKYYP
+359 AIFLHKHGFAKYYP
-373 ERSNKPTYVF
+373 ERSNKPTYVY
-383 IQENKVQES
+383 IEENKVSES

-403 YLLAKDELQVYNH
+403 YCLSKGELDVYNH
-416 CAKSA
+416 CAKNT

-445 VSYIPFLNGVVKVTK
+445 VSYIPFNNGVVEVTK
-460 DEVKLLSY
+460 DKVELLSY
-468 IDIDGYIWKEQ
+468 IDIDGYIWKEH

-484 FTKLQSHDNNF
+484 FTRLPSHDNNF

-675 DEWTDSEWANFDN
+675 DEWSKDEWAHFDN

-699 NGLIASKSINANAKR
+699 NGLVRSISINADAKR
-714 FIQNTCKDFYDFAM
+714 FIQNTCKEFYDFVM
-728 DGNIPINKRHYNKSS
+728 DGNIAIDVRHYNKSCT
-743 VESFQIDTN
+743 EAFQGDTN
-752 GYKDIDSR
+752 GFKELDSR
-760 KYLKWV
+760 KFIKWV
-766 QAWAI
+766 QVYAL
-771 YKGYKFSKD
+771 YKGYKFTKNKD
-780 KDQHGRYFELTK
+780 HHGRYFELTK
-792 EDEKRV
+792 EQE

>member
-1 MDDTFYLSSFIVFL
+1 
-15 LSFFIFVTMYNP
+15 MYNP

-35 FKSKETP
+35 FNSKETP
-42 FTLDAIEVYNRIKQ
+42 FTLEAIEVYNRIKQ
-56 GNPDLINKI
+56 GNPELISKI
-65 KNLRAGDSESK
+65 KKLRAGDSESK
-76 NKLMAIMFNG
+76 MQLMAIMFNG
-86 TFNERKDDGLIQ
+86 TFSERKDDGLIE

-112 AKTLKAERKRLM
+112 AKTLKAERNRLK
-124 ECPYTYIMFTSPSG
+124 ECPYVYMMFTSPSG
-138 NGLKVVIRIP
+138 NGLKVVIRTP
-148 ESDKFEHKR
+148 ESNKFEHKR
-157 RFEAFKEYIDS
+157 RFEAYKEYINS

-189 AYLNEFAEV
+189 AYLNEFCEV
-198 FTLIAQ
+198 FQGITQ
-204 DKGYHKSDKISVLPI
+204 DKGYHKAEKIAVLPI

-234 GKFEDGRNNWTFK
+234 GVFEQGRNNWTFK
-247 VACAMCEYGVDQYA
+247 VACCMAEYGVDQYA
-261 AKNYLLQFQQ
+261 AKNYLLQYAQ
-271 EDFTSVEITN
+271 EDFTASEIN
-281 TVANAYKSSNF
+281 YTVINAYKSSNF
-292 NTKYFEDSYTVNKI
+292 NTKYFEDTYTVNKV
-306 KNKLKEGVSEED
+306 KLKLKEGLKDED
-318 IEKQLGVNSGII
+318 IQKQLGVSSSII
-330 NSVKEEV
+330 ESVKEEV
-337 NNTDDVFWQ
+337 QNSDDVFWQ
-346 ADAKKITILPHDY
+346 ADGKKITIVPHDY
-359 AKFLHKHGFAKYYP
+359 AKFLQKHGFAKYYP
-373 ERSNKPTYVF
+373 ERSNKPTYVY
-383 IQENKVQES
+383 IEENKVSES

-403 YLLAKDELQVYNH
+403 YCLAKGELDIYNH

-438 ILQDSRY
+438 ILQDDRY
-445 VSYIPFLNGVVKVTK
+445 SSYIPFLNGVAKVSK
-460 DEVKLLSY
+460 DKVELMSY
-468 IDIDGYIWKEQ
+468 IDIDGYIWREQ

-484 FTKLQSHDNNF
+484 YTQIAIHDNNF

-503 AQDSERI
+503 AQDEQRI

-580 QRVNMDTQ
+580 QRVNIDTQ

-675 DEWTDSEWANFDN
+675 DEWNKDEWAHFDN

-699 NGLIASKSINANAKR
+699 NGLVRSVSINANAKR
-714 FIQNTCKDFYDFAM
+714 FIQNTCKEFYDFVH
-728 DGNIPINKRHYNKSS
+728 DGNISLDVRHYNKA
-743 VESFQIDTN
+743 SFEAFQADTN
-752 GYKDIDSR
+752 GFKDLDSR

-766 QAWAI
+766 QAYAS
-771 YKGYKFSKD
+771 YKGYKFTKNR
-780 KDQHGRYFELTK
+780 DQHGRYFELTK
-792 EDEKRV
+792 QD